1 MEPIK
6 NSYTLNI
13 VKRTTDQNEFGNGW
27 GFYVDIE
34 NVKNT
39 LPKYYGINRKKYK
52 ITINKNYNEF
62 ENELDYYISLNK
74 DIADENNENNEISNN
89 FMVNIIIIVIITYAI
104 LNIS

>member
-1 MEPIK
+1 MVPIK
-6 NSYTLNI
+6 NIYA
-13 VKRTTDQNEFGNGW
+13 VKHTTDQNDFGNGW

-39 LPKYYGINRKKYK
+39 LPKYYGINRKKCM

-62 ENELDYYISLNK
+62 ENELDYYITLNK
-74 DIADENNENNEISNN
+74 DIADENNETGNN

>member
-13 VKRTTDQNEFGNGW
+13 VKHTTDQNDFGNGW

-39 LPKYYGINRKKYK
+39 LPKHYGINRKKYM
-52 ITINKNYNEF
+52 ITINKKYNEI
-62 ENELDYYISLNK
+62 ENELDYYITLNK
-74 DIADENNENNEISNN
+74 DLADENNETYNN